1 MVSDSTST
9 RRIIEQYHNCW
20 KAKDLEGI
28 LALYA
33 DDIEYFDYFANE
45 KISVDELRDYVE
57 NALPDN
63 KGNTIRHNDRIRVDG
78 DTGFI
83 QYTLISRQ
91 SNGRLLTYQNA
102 EAITVHDGKIVRIN
116 EYSSLIK
123 EETEHGESDLQRL
136 GLTHNSS
143 QQLASQLQQLFDE
156 HRPFLRTNLTLTDV
170 AESLGYTRNQ
180 ISYVLNQHIGKSF
193 YDYLNQARILYFL
206 ENTPS
211 EQNLTEAA
219 HACGFSSMS
228 TFYKFFKRHTGQ
240 TPGKYFSCR

>member
-1 MVSDSTST
+1 MDSDSDLT
-9 RRIIEQYHNCW
+9 RQVIEQYHNCW

-28 LALYA
+28 LSLYA
-33 DDIEYFDYFANE
+33 DDIEYYDYFANE
-45 KISVDELRDYVE
+45 KISVNELRDYVGS
-57 NALPDN
+57 ALPND
-63 KGNTIRHNDRIRVDG
+63 KGNAIRHNDRIRVDG

-83 QYTLISRQ
+83 QYTFISRQ

-123 EETEHGESDLQRL
+123 EETEHRESDLQRL
-136 GLTHNSS
+136 GLTQDSS
-143 QQLASQLQQLFDE
+143 RQLANQLQQLFDE
-156 HRPFLRTNLTLTDV
+156 HHLFLQTNLTLKDV

-193 YDYLNQARILYFL
+193 YDYLNHARILYFL
-206 ENTPS
+206 EKIPR

-219 HACGFSSMS
+219 HSCGFSSMS

-240 TPGKYFSCR
+240 TPGKYFSGR